1 MPRASACVD
10 NPAAAPPVV
19 EGKGLRVTGLSGEL
33 ASLRYFDRKG
43 PFAETVRE
51 TLGMPLP
58 QALSASARGLRP
70 GAELLLAWRSPTE
83 TLLFCGD
90 HARPVF
96 AELQQRLAGAADGS
110 MVNQT
115 GGIRGYRL
123 EGHRAAD
130 LLQRMGAITAIP
142 GLGEARS
149 GRLAELQVLATCVQ
163 AGEIL
168 LWVERVYADH
178 LTNWMRATVA
188 DFNG

>member
-1 MPRASACVD
+1 VD
-10 NPAAAPPVV
+10 NSADAPPVV
-19 EGKGLRVTGLSGEL
+19 DGNGLRVTGLSGQV
-33 ASLRYFDRKG
+33 ASLRYFERAG
-43 PFAETVRE
+43 RFAETVRE

-58 QALSASARGLRP
+58 LTLSASARDLRS
-70 GAELLLAWRSPTE
+70 GAELILAWRSPTE

-96 AELQQRLAGAADGS
+96 ADLQQRLVSAADGS

-123 EGHRAAD
+123 EGQRVQD
-130 LLQRMGAITAIP
+130 LLQRMGAITTIP
-142 GLGEARS
+142 DLGEARTD
-149 GRLAELQVLATCVQ
+149 RLAELQVLAVCVQ

-178 LTNWMRATVA
+178 LTKWMRATVA
-188 DFNG
+188 EFKR